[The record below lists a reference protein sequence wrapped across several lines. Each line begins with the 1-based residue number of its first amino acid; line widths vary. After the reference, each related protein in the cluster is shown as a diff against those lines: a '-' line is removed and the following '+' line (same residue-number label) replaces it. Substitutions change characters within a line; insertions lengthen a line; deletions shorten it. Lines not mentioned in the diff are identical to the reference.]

1 MQSTKVLAVIHER
14 AQIEKWKVQSANCKR
29 QAEKRS
35 RGEDDAGAD
44 GVSTNQQAAEALEDG
59 LPEFAQV
66 NRHRQ
71 VK

>member
-1 MQSTKVLAVIHER
+1 LK
-14 AQIEKWKVQSANCKR
+14 IENCKR

-35 RGEDDAGAD
+35 CGDDDAGAD
-44 GVSTNQQAAEALEDG
+44 GVSSNQQAAEALKDG